1 MALPIKTVAASM
13 APVFSSEKMGR
24 NHGNKNTA
32 SKRERERKVGGAY
45 AHAEEGAWK
54 KRCSSK
60 GLSSMATTNQLGKK
74 IDWEEQ
80 VALDTEDDNSP
91 AANIKAVKS

>member
-32 SKRERERKVGGAY
+32 SKRERKVGGAY

-60 GLSSMATTNQLGKK
+60 GLSSMATTNQLGGATREAVAGSS
-74 IDWEEQ
+74 EELGGLHRQ
-80 VALDTEDDNSP
+80 HILLMTV
-91 AANIKAVKS
+91 